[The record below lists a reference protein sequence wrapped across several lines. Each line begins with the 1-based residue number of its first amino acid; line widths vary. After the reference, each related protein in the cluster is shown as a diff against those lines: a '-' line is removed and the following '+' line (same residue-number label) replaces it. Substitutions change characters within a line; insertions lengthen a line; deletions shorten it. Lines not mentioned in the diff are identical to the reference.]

1 MPGAIAQFAESA
13 ECAAQQLCTR
23 APEPGAG
30 VGDLVLQ
37 HLNARGFV
45 PFHPTLAQHLGH
57 KAALFLGLC
66 LYWTRHAARNNPQR
80 QGWIHLSSREIEDAT
95 TLSRREQ
102 DTVRAML
109 VGAGLI
115 EQHLA
120 GRPAV
125 MHFRIKLRQLAN
137 RLEIIDGGSATVE
150 SAWAWFEKSI
160 SFYRP
165 LGDLAGGAGGGLYLS
180 LVLRRQR
187 RALLAP
193 GAAGGQ
199 VQIWTQEIERV
210 LCLTPKVQRTI
221 RERLT
226 RSGLIT
232 VTSASRFGVHLRVN
246 LHAVLACVRGQDI
259 APLPAPPTTLAASG
273 TGTRASKGAPRLPAR
288 TRNVLERSAGA
299 LIQQP
304 DLMLAA
310 RDVAPPQR
318 VSGLASAFRFQTM
331 QALVLNRQV
340 AGTAQLP
347 ASAPAVV
354 PGSAGTRA
362 VPCVLTAA
370 DAQSAKLEPGAR
382 RPKRQTGSAHSAKLD
397 APKAP
402 SYIQTGSTNTT
413 TTTPTGVTD
422 SGDQADCRRGPSSF
436 VPPNAG
442 LPVGQAVLVY
452 PAALP
457 AAALPGVLEV
467 LAQAPER
474 LRQPLLDELQGQL
487 LIPSKTIHNPAGWML
502 GLIRRCGDGSGLA
515 LARQVAQDRHQ
526 RAAVQRQLAAV
537 HLVPP
542 AAATQNPQIR
552 QDELHKLM
560 ALRVDFARKSGRR

>member
-1 MPGAIAQFAESA
+1 MPGAIAQSA
-13 ECAAQQLCTR
+13 ETAEYAVRQLCPQ
-23 APEPGAG
+23 APEPGAS

-66 LYWTRHAARNNPQR
+66 LYWTHHAARNNPQR
-80 QGWIHLSSREIEDAT
+80 QGWIHLSAREIKEAT

-137 RLEIIDGGSATVE
+137 RLEIIDGGTATAE

-165 LGDLAGGAGGGLYLS
+165 LGDLAGGASGGLYLS

-187 RALLAP
+187 RALLDP

-199 VQIWTQEIERV
+199 VQVWTQEIERV

-226 RSGLIT
+226 RSGLVTI
-232 VTSASRFGVHLRVN
+232 TSASRFGVYLRVN

-259 APLPAPPTTLAASG
+259 APLPTPSTPLATSGRRTL
-273 TGTRASKGAPRLPAR
+273 ASKGAPRLPAHM
-288 TRNVLERSAGA
+288 RNVLERSAGA

-304 DLMLAA
+304 DLMLAG
-310 RDVAPPQR
+310 RDLAQPQR
-318 VSGLASAFRFQTM
+318 VSGLASAFRFQPM
-331 QALVLNRQV
+331 QALVLDRPV
-340 AGTAQLP
+340 AGTAQLQ
-347 ASAPAVV
+347 ATAQAVAL
-354 PGSAGTRA
+354 GSAGTQA
-362 VPCVLTAA
+362 APCVLTAA
-370 DAQSAKLEPGAR
+370 DVQSANLEPGAK
-382 RPKRQTGSAHSAKLD
+382 RPKRQTGSAQNAKLD

-413 TTTPTGVTD
+413 TTTSAGEAE
-422 SGDQADCRRGPSSF
+422 SGDQTDCRRGPFSH

-442 LPVGQAVLVY
+442 LPVGQAALVY
-452 PAALP
+452 PSAL
-457 AAALPGVLEV
+457 ASAALPGVLEV
-467 LAQAPER
+467 LAQAPEH

-487 LIPSKTIHNPAGWML
+487 LIPSKTIHNPAGWLL
-502 GLIRRCGDGSGLA
+502 GLIRRCGDGSRLA
-515 LARQVAQDRHQ
+515 LAKQVAQDRQ
-526 RAAVQRQLAAV
+526 RRAAVQHQLAAV

-542 AAATQNPQIR
+542 TATTHNPQVR

-560 ALRVDFARKSGRR
+560 ALRGDFARRSGRR